1 MVPVESS
8 EDTYSAN
15 VEVARLS
22 FYANANSFWRSLGV
36 GPTLSVENPLQRM
49 FHNTSISVDL
59 NHYYHS
65 CEGGNVGYI
74 S

>member
-1 MVPVESS
+1 MVPVESF
-8 EDTYSAN
+8 EDTYTAN
-15 VEVARLS
+15 VEVARLP
-22 FYANANSFWRSLGV
+22 FYANANSFWRSLGD
-36 GPTLSVENPLQRM
+36 GPTLSVKNPLQRM
-49 FHNTSISVDL
+49 FHNTRVSVDL